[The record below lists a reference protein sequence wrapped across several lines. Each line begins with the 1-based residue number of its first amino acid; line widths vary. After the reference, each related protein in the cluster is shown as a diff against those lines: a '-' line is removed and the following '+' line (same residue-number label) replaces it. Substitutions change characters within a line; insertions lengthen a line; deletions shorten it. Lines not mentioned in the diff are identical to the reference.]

1 MNESVEDYLRYAAHA
16 DLKPD
21 NIEQM
26 RRNVKL
32 RPEIKKIEEN
42 GATLSG
48 GEKKKLLMLKWLLN
62 PSTSFVILDEI
73 DAGLDDETKV
83 VLKELEKEL
92 LKDRKKIVMKISHI
106 DEDMD
111 RNLAERV
118 VVGSGQVAL
127 LAEGVDRNLPTDLP
141 GNIDC
146 GRPPRGGRG

>member
-1 MNESVEDYLRYAAHA
+1 MGNFFQR
-16 DLKPD
+16 
-21 NIEQM
+21 QC
-26 RRNVKL
+26 R
-32 RPEIKKIEEN
+32 KKQIPIWRKCN

-111 RNLAERV
+111 GYDQIIRL
-118 VVGSGQVAL
+118 
-127 LAEGVDRNLPTDLP
+127 
-141 GNIDC
+141 
-146 GRPPRGGRG
+146 